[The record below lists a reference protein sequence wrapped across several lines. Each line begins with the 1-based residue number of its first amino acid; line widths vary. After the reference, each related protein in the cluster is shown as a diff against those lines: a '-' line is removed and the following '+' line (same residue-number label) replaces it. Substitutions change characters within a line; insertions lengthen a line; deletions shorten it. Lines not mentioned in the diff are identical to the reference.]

1 MKLRRRWDIVRI
13 RLRSLFRRK
22 RVEEDLDKELRFHLA
37 QQIDENLAAGLALA
51 QARRAAHRKLGGV
64 TQIQEECRDMRRT
77 DHIEAFWRDLRY
89 ALRSLG
95 KNPAFTAVILLTL
108 ALSIGANSAIFSVID
123 GVLLRPLPYPQ
134 ANRIV
139 RIFFHSASY
148 PRFPM
153 NPFDFRDFR
162 ARNRSFEA
170 LAGFTRGDLQ
180 LSGTGQPE
188 RFTGFQVTAG
198 FFDVLGLRPARGHA
212 FSTHDE
218 IPGNGQQV
226 ILSDRLWRK
235 RFDADPNIIGR
246 KITLDAQ
253 PFTVAGVMPAGT
265 EHPGNE
271 YNGVAHGETVDLWWP
286 FAFRGDPAH
295 RGSHYLEA
303 IGRMKKGVTSTEAQ
317 AEMNAMIAQL
327 AREHPDYLTG
337 WQALV
342 IPLYREI
349 VGPSERL
356 LMVLLGAVGLVLL
369 IACANAANLLL
380 ARATARQREIAVRT
394 ALGAGRASLVRQMLT
409 ESLLIALIG
418 GGLAVAIAAAGVRTL
433 VSLLPA
439 GFPRADTIHV
449 NAAVFGFT
457 LLIALATG
465 VLFGLAPALQASRT
479 DVQDALRAGGRG
491 ASSSRGHL
499 RLRSVLVVG
508 EVSLACLLLI
518 GAGLMLRSFVNLLRA
533 DPGFRPEHLLTASLS
548 LPDATYKP
556 VDAIRFW
563 GRLTASLDSA
573 SGIRAAGVGTDLPWT
588 GYDDNISGFTIEG
601 KKPAAV
607 LGDGQEFH
615 ARYHV
620 ASPGYFRAVGIP
632 LVRGRFFTAG
642 DNMKAPLALIVN
654 RSMARRYWPNEN
666 ALGKRIT
673 FEDHPKEADWITIV
687 GIVGDV
693 KDKPDSPAAAMAL
706 WWPIE
711 QSPVGIG
718 YMTVA
723 VRGTSDPALLAND
736 LRQAVRQLDPT
747 LAVANIRPMDE
758 IADANIS
765 TPRFA
770 LFLVAIFAGLAL
782 TLAAI
787 GIYGVISYAVSQR
800 THEFG
805 LRMALGAQP
814 GDVRRLVLRQ
824 GVKLALVGVALGLV
838 GALALGRVLWS
849 LLYQVSAADPVTF
862 TSVSALAITVAAL
875 ACYLPARR
883 ATAVDPADA
892 LRSE

>member
-1 MKLRRRWDIVRI
+1 MRNNAMLRRWDIVRM
-13 RLRSLFRRK
+13 RLRSLARRK
-22 RVEEDLDKELRFHLA
+22 RVEEDLDKELRFHLE
-37 QQIDENLAAGLALA
+37 QQVEENLAAGMPPAE
-51 QARRAAHRKLGGV
+51 ARRAALRKLGGV

-77 DHIEAFWRDLRY
+77 DYIENFWRDLRY
-89 ALRSLG
+89 ALRTLR
-95 KNPAFTAVILLTL
+95 KNPGFTVVIVLTL
-108 ALSIGANSAIFSVID
+108 ALAIGANSAIFSVID
-123 GVLLRPLPYPQ
+123 GVLLRPLPYPE

-139 RIFFHSASY
+139 RVFFHSANY
-148 PRFPM
+148 AKFPL

-162 ARNRSFEA
+162 ARNRSFES
-170 LAGFTRGDLQ
+170 LAGLTRADLQ

-198 FFDVLGLRPARGHA
+198 FFHVLGLHPARGHEFNA
-212 FSTHDE
+212 NDE
-218 IPGNGQQV
+218 IPGNGQQA
-226 ILSDRLWRK
+226 ILSDRLWRN
-235 RFDADPNIIGR
+235 RFAADPNIIGR
-246 KITLDAQ
+246 KITLDSQ
-253 PFTVAGVMPAGT
+253 PFAVAGVMPPGT

-271 YNGVAHGETVDLWWP
+271 YNGVAHGQTVDVWWP

-295 RGSHYLEA
+295 RGSHYLEV
-303 IGRMKKGVTSTEAQ
+303 IGRLKKGVTSTEAQ
-317 AEMNAMIAQL
+317 AEMNGLIAQL
-327 AREHPDYLTG
+327 AREHPDALAG

-342 IPLYREI
+342 IPLYHEI
-349 VGPSERL
+349 VGPSQRL
-356 LMVLLGAVGLVLL
+356 LLVLLGAVGLVLL

-394 ALGAGRASLVRQMLT
+394 ALGAGRARLVRQMLT

-418 GGLAVAIAAAGVRTL
+418 GACAIAVAVAGVRAL

-439 GFPRADTIHV
+439 GFPRANTIHI
-449 NAAVFGFT
+449 NAAVFAFT

-465 VLFGLAPALQASRT
+465 VLFGLAPALQAART
-479 DVQDALRAGGRG
+479 DVQDTLRASGRG
-491 ASSSRGHL
+491 AGGSRVHL
-499 RLRSVLVVG
+499 RLRSALVVG

-556 VDAIRFW
+556 LDTLRFW
-563 GRLTASLDSA
+563 GRLAQRLDSVA
-573 SGIRAAGVGTDLPWT
+573 GIRAAGVGTDLPWT
-588 GYDDNISGFTIEG
+588 GYDDNIGGFTIEG
-601 KKPAAV
+601 KKPPAN
-607 LGDGQEFH
+607 QEFH
-615 ARYHV
+615 ARFHV
-620 ASPGYFRAVGIP
+620 ASPGYFRAMGIP
-632 LVRGRFFTAG
+632 LVRGRFFSAG
-642 DNMKAPLALIVN
+642 DNMGAPLAMVVN
-654 RSMARRYWPNEN
+654 RSMARRYWPNED

-673 FEDHPKEADWITIV
+673 FDDHPKEKDWMTIV

-693 KDKPDSPAAAMAL
+693 KDKPDSPAAEMAL

-711 QSPVGIG
+711 QTPVSVNN
-718 YMTVA
+718 MSVA
-723 VRGTSDPALLAND
+723 VRGSADPALLTND
-736 LRQAVRQLDPT
+736 LRQAVSQLDPS

-758 IADANIS
+758 IADANVS

-770 LFLVAIFAGLAL
+770 LFLVALFAGLAL

-824 GVKLALVGVALGLV
+824 GVKLALLGVALGLV

-862 TSVSALAITVAAL
+862 TSVSALAIAVAAL

-883 ATAVDPADA
+883 ATAVDPANA